1 MHRRHISSIPASLCL
16 SAKTTALRWFRK
28 QGDSRL
34 LFHNYRYAAELVA
47 LIEQVADAEGLDEEG
62 RHAAVIAGWLAFTG
76 YATDY
81 DQPARGALE
90 ALALL
95 EQEHGRPLPLVRLCL
110 TANVAALPA
119 NAPAAAEVFADA
131 WQALHYASD
140 DFKTVDALRHAEY
153 ELVKRTSVAAPAWR
167 YRLWQE
173 LMAVRWYTDSGH
185 RLFGGALARHIQAL
199 KERLARDRHLPP
211 PTDAPDPLFQGI
223 ERNVPTSAI
232 QTWLRSAYRTQI
244 NLSAIADNK
253 AHIMIS
259 VNAILISIII
269 SVLSYRNIT
278 ETNPMILMPAV
289 IFLVTGLVSLT
300 FAILSARPKVTR
312 MKGEPPRPDQLKRH
326 LIFFGNFASLEEEEF
341 ERMMDLVMRNGE
353 LLYGNMVR
361 DLYHLGRVLDTKYRF
376 LTVSYNVFMVG
387 FILTVLTF
395 LVAFFA

>member
-1 MHRRHISSIPASLCL
+1 
-16 SAKTTALRWFRK
+16 
-28 QGDSRL
+28 
-34 LFHNYRYAAELVA
+34 E
-47 LIEQVADAEGLDEEG
+47 AEGLDEEA
-62 RHAAVIAGWLAFTG
+62 RHAAVIAGWLAFAG
-76 YATDY
+76 YATHY
-81 DQPARGALE
+81 DEPERGALE
-90 ALALL
+90 ALAML

-110 TANVAALPA
+110 TANVAALPT

-131 WQALHYASD
+131 WQALHYARE

-153 ELVKRTSVAAPAWR
+153 ELMKRTTLPAPAWR
-167 YRLWQE
+167 HQLWQE
-173 LMAVRWYTDSGH
+173 LMAVRWYTDAGH
-185 RLFGGALARHIQAL
+185 RLFGEALARHIQAL

-211 PTDAPDPLFQGI
+211 PTDEPDAPFQGI

-259 VNAILISIII
+259 VNAILISLII

-312 MKGEPPRPDQLKRH
+312 MEGEPSRPDQLKRH
-326 LIFFGNFASLEEEEF
+326 LIFFGNFASLDEETF
-341 ERMMDLVMRNGE
+341 ERMMDAVMRNGE

-395 LVAFFA
+395 LVVFFA